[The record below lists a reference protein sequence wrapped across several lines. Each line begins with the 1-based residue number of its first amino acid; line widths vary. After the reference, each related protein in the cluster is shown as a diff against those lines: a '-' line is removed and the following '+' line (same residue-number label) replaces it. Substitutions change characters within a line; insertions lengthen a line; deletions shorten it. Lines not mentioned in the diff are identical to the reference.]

1 MRTSKKRKQIAVGK
15 QALQIAA
22 LTPAVATARLARMA
36 TTGNYGALGAMGAEK
51 ATAFTSAAV
60 GMMFAGAAAFA
71 KSAVVM
77 ANAWSP
83 WGGSMHQRLSR
94 VQSSLADASTDIA
107 HSALTPIRKR
117 VVANAKRA
125 GR

>member
-1 MRTSKKRKQIAVGK
+1 
-15 QALQIAA
+15 
-22 LTPAVATARLARMA
+22 
-36 TTGNYGALGAMGAEK
+36 
-51 ATAFTSAAV
+51 
-60 GMMFAGAAAFA
+60 
-71 KSAVVM
+71 
-77 ANAWSP
+77 
-83 WGGSMHQRLSR
+83 MHQCLSR

>member
-77 ANAWSP
+77 ANVGRPGAVQCTSACRV
-83 WGGSMHQRLSR
+83 SSR
-94 VQSSLADASTDIA
+94 RWPTHPPTLRIA
-107 HSALTPIRKR
+107 R
-117 VVANAKRA
+117 
-125 GR
+125 